1 MNPDKVVLAEI
12 MRTRGVRGEVVARS
26 LTDVPGRLERLKRV
40 HLELAEGSD
49 LSLDITTAWKHRDE
63 WVLKFSGI
71 DSCEVAERLR
81 GADVWV
87 PYAERGQL
95 EAGSFFRSD
104 LIGCTVIDA
113 KSGERV
119 GLVEGWQEYGGPPL
133 MEVSGDGRERLIPF
147 VGASCEVDLAAR
159 TIRAELPEG
168 LLDL

>member
-12 MRTRGVRGEVVARS
+12 MRTRGIRGEVVARS
-26 LTDVPGRLERLKRV
+26 FTDIPGRLEQLKNA
-40 HLELAEGSD
+40 HLELADGSD
-49 LSLDITTAWKHRDE
+49 LYLDVTAAWKHKGE

-71 DSCEVAERLR
+71 DSLEAAERLR
-81 GADVWV
+81 GADLWV
-87 PYAERGQL
+87 PYSQRGQL

-104 LIGCTVIDA
+104 LIGCTLIDA

-119 GLVEGWQEYGGPPL
+119 GLVEGWKEYGGPPL
-133 MEVSGDGRERLIPF
+133 MEVTGDGHERLIPF
-147 VGASCEVDLAAR
+147 VGQSCEVDLAAR